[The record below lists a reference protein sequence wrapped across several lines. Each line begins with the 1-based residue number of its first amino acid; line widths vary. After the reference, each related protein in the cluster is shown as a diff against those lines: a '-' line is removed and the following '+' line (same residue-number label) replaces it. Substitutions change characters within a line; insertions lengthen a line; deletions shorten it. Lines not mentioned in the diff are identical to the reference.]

1 MIGLAA
7 AVALFAASL
16 WMLVD
21 WWCDPRPLP
30 TPRVRVNP
38 LRRLRRL
45 LQQAELAWPAD
56 RLAGA
61 LLAAAVVGGLLV
73 YQVLGWLVPSL
84 FAATFCVIAPIVY
97 IVFRRGQKRAE
108 RQEALL

>member
-7 AVALFAASL
+7 AVALFAAGL

-30 TPRVRVNP
+30 APRIQVDP

-45 LQQAELAWPAD
+45 LL
-56 RLAGA
+56 
-61 LLAAAVVGGLLV
+61 
-73 YQVLGWLVPSL
+73 
-84 FAATFCVIAPIVY
+84 
-97 IVFRRGQKRAE
+97 
-108 RQEALL
+108 

>member
-30 TPRVRVNP
+30 TPRVRVDP

-56 RLAGA
+56 RVAGA
-61 LLAAAVVGGLLV
+61 EPL
-73 YQVLGWLVPSL
+73 
-84 FAATFCVIAPIVY
+84 
-97 IVFRRGQKRAE
+97 RRGVLRHRADRLHRLPARPEARRAAGGAARGARTYSGGAGE
-108 RQEALL
+108 R